1 MTLKFLHFA
10 DVHLGVETHGR
21 FDPFTGLHT
30 RVQDF
35 VRCLRFAV
43 EEAVREKV
51 DLALFAGDAYR
62 TCDPSPTHQR
72 EFAAQVKALSAE
84 GIPVVMV
91 TGNHDH
97 PVSFGRA
104 SSVDIFSTL
113 ETPEVHVLTRPRF
126 LKLRTKAGPVQVAG
140 LPWPSRSQLLTR
152 NEYKDLFEDEVAQK
166 IQEICAGII
175 GNFADQADPRH
186 PAILVAHLAAADAL
200 YSGSERTSVI
210 GRDPVFLTGVLANPA
225 FDYVA
230 LGHVHRFQDLNP
242 SGGPPVV
249 YSGSIERVNFG
260 EEKEAK
266 GFCIVT
272 VREGDAETRE
282 GLPLFASDET
292 QRRPPR
298 ETTYR
303 FARTPARPFLTVEVE
318 VPPDADATQVL
329 LDEIA
334 RHDLSEAVVRGIYD
348 LPGDGPDTVDLKAVR
363 AALAG
368 AFFVSSIARKPREA
382 ERLRRAGVS
391 EETGLQDALSRY
403 VENNPDLARLKDDLL
418 LCATRLEQALQE
430 REK

>member
-10 DVHLGVETHGR
+10 DVHLGVENHGR

-43 EEAVREKV
+43 EEAIREKV
-51 DLALFAGDAYR
+51 DLAVFAGDAYR

-84 GIPVVMV
+84 DIPVVMV

-104 SSVDIFSTL
+104 SSIDIFSTL
-113 ETPEVHVLTRPRF
+113 ETPDVHVLTRPRF
-126 LKLRTKAGPVQVAG
+126 LKLRTKAGPVQIAG
-140 LPWPSRSQLLTR
+140 LPWPSRSQLLTKT
-152 NEYKDLFEDEVAQK
+152 EYKDLFEDEVAQK
-166 IQEICAGII
+166 IQEICANII
-175 GNFADQADPRH
+175 RNFAEQADPRH

-249 YSGSIERVNFG
+249 YAGSIERVNFG
-260 EEKEAK
+260 EEKEPK

-272 VREGDAETRE
+272 VKEGDDASEERG
-282 GLPLFASDET
+282 GLPLFASGENQT
-292 QRRPPR
+292 RKPARR
-298 ETTYR
+298 ETAYR
-303 FARTPARPFLTVEVE
+303 FVRTPARPFLTVEADI
-318 VPPDADATQVL
+318 PPTSTPRRSCWTRSRAT
-329 LDEIA
+329 
-334 RHDLSEAVVRGIYD
+334 
-348 LPGDGPDTVDLKAVR
+348 T
-363 AALAG
+363 
-368 AFFVSSIARKPREA
+368 
-382 ERLRRAGVS
+382 
-391 EETGLQDALSRY
+391 
-403 VENNPDLARLKDDLL
+403 
-418 LCATRLEQALQE
+418 
-430 REK
+430 